1 MDIDK
6 LLADSSEETVAT
18 KETVSSEETAISPRT
33 GKPIQKKYA
42 PKKKCKPR
50 GGNNWLKPENIAPG
64 LEAGDNT
71 KFLSVNM
78 ALMNMPDIDMENP
91 LEVQQRLSDYFALYA
106 QYDMKPTV
114 VGMAI
119 ALNGHNR
126 QWLYAV
132 THDVPGGGAGYKI
145 ALPPKVADVIK
156 RRTFCSKI
164 CGKTICKVARSTLL
178 LVSSSAR
185 TTMATKTRPSTSS
198 HRTSRTTTT
207 IPLMKS
213 ENATL
218 QATSRSDFQ
227 QATLTR
233 TRATN
238 DFRPRSDFPTISRAT
253 FDYRL

>member
-18 KETVSSEETAISPRT
+18 KETVSSEETAVAPV
-33 GKPIQKKYA
+33 GNDDKPVKKT
-42 PKKKCKPR
+42 KKKGKPR

-71 KFLSVNM
+71 KFLNVNM

-132 THDVPGGGAGYKI
+132 THDAVTGGSGYKT
-145 ALPPKVADVIK
+145 ALPPEVAVVIK
-156 RRTFCSKI
+156 KAYFLLENLWENYMQS
-164 CGKTICKVARSTLL
+164 GKVNPVAGIFLGKNNYGYQDKTEYVLTPNTNNDSDIDPD
-178 LVSSSAR
+178 SIKAR
-185 TTMATKTRPSTSS
+185 YLIDS
-198 HRTSRTTTT
+198 
-207 IPLMKS
+207 
-213 ENATL
+213 
-218 QATSRSDFQ
+218 QSD
-227 QATLTR
+227 
-233 TRATN
+233 
-238 DFRPRSDFPTISRAT
+238 SDS
-253 FDYRL
+253 DSD

>member
-18 KETVSSEETAISPRT
+18 KETVSSEETAGTKAVATT
-33 GKPIQKKYA
+33 GKKETK
-42 PKKKCKPR
+42 PKKKGKPR

-106 QYDMKPTV
+106 QHDMKPTV

-132 THDVPGGGAGYKI
+132 THDVATGGSGYKT
-145 ALPPKVADVIK
+145 ALPPEVAVVIK

-164 CGKTICKVARSTLL
+164 CGKTICKVARST
-178 LVSSSAR
+178 R
-185 TTMATKTRPSTSS
+185 
-198 HRTSRTTTT
+198 
-207 IPLMKS
+207 
-213 ENATL
+213 
-218 QATSRSDFQ
+218 
-227 QATLTR
+227 
-233 TRATN
+233 
-238 DFRPRSDFPTISRAT
+238 
-253 FDYRL
+253 

>member
-18 KETVSSEETAISPRT
+18 KETVSSEENVGTKAVATT
-33 GKPIQKKYA
+33 GKKETK
-42 PKKKCKPR
+42 PKKKGKPR

-126 QWLYAV
+126 QWLYAII
-132 THDVPGGGAGYKI
+132 GG
-145 ALPPKVADVIK
+145 
-156 RRTFCSKI
+156 
-164 CGKTICKVARSTLL
+164 
-178 LVSSSAR
+178 
-185 TTMATKTRPSTSS
+185 
-198 HRTSRTTTT
+198 
-207 IPLMKS
+207 
-213 ENATL
+213 
-218 QATSRSDFQ
+218 
-227 QATLTR
+227 
-233 TRATN
+233 
-238 DFRPRSDFPTISRAT
+238 
-253 FDYRL
+253 

>member
-6 LLADSSEETVAT
+6 LLADSSRDSEETVAT
-18 KETVSSEETAISPRT
+18 KETVSSEETAVVPT
-33 GKPIQKKYA
+33 GNDKPVKKT
-42 PKKKCKPR
+42 KKKGKPR

-126 QWLYAV
+126 R
-132 THDVPGGGAGYKI
+132 
-145 ALPPKVADVIK
+145 VAFMRLHMMLRQEVRDIRQRC
-156 RRTFCSKI
+156 RRRW
-164 CGKTICKVARSTLL
+164 RS
-178 LVSSSAR
+178 
-185 TTMATKTRPSTSS
+185 
-198 HRTSRTTTT
+198 
-207 IPLMKS
+207 
-213 ENATL
+213 
-218 QATSRSDFQ
+218 
-227 QATLTR
+227 
-233 TRATN
+233 
-238 DFRPRSDFPTISRAT
+238 
-253 FDYRL
+253 

>member
-18 KETVSSEETAISPRT
+18 KETVSSEENVGTKAVATT
-33 GKPIQKKYA
+33 GKKETK
-42 PKKKCKPR
+42 PKKKGKPR

-126 QWLYAV
+126 QWLYAI
-132 THDVPGGGAGYKI
+132 THDVATGGSGYKT
-145 ALPPKVADVIK
+145 ALPPEVAGRNKKSVLFARK
-156 RRTFCSKI
+156 FV
-164 CGKTICKVARSTLL
+164 GKLYAKWQGQPCCWYLPRQEQLWLPRQDRVRSHTEPAERQRL
-178 LVSSSAR
+178 
-185 TTMATKTRPSTSS
+185 
-198 HRTSRTTTT
+198 
-207 IPLMKS
+207 
-213 ENATL
+213 
-218 QATSRSDFQ
+218 
-227 QATLTR
+227 
-233 TRATN
+233 
-238 DFRPRSDFPTISRAT
+238 FR
-253 FDYRL
+253 

>member
-18 KETVSSEETAISPRT
+18 KETVSSEENVGTKAVATT
-33 GKPIQKKYA
+33 GKKEMK
-42 PKKKCKPR
+42 PKKKGKPR

-126 QWLYAV
+126 QWLYAI
-132 THDVPGGGAGYKI
+132 THDVATGGSGYKLSLI
-145 ALPPKVADVIK
+145 HI
-156 RRTFCSKI
+156 
-164 CGKTICKVARSTLL
+164 
-178 LVSSSAR
+178 
-185 TTMATKTRPSTSS
+185 
-198 HRTSRTTTT
+198 
-207 IPLMKS
+207 
-213 ENATL
+213 
-218 QATSRSDFQ
+218 
-227 QATLTR
+227 
-233 TRATN
+233 
-238 DFRPRSDFPTISRAT
+238 
-253 FDYRL
+253 

>member
-18 KETVSSEETAISPRT
+18 KETVSSEENVGTKAVATT
-33 GKPIQKKYA
+33 GKKETK
-42 PKKKCKPR
+42 PKKKGKPR

-126 QWLYAV
+126 QWLYAI
-132 THDVPGGGAGYKI
+132 THDIPGGGAGYKI
-145 ALPPKVADVIK
+145 ALPPEVADVIK
-156 RRTFCSKI
+156 KAYFLLENLWENYMQS
-164 CGKTICKVARSTLL
+164 GKVNPVAGIFLGKNNYGYQDKTEYVLTPNQQNDNDYSPDEIRQRYITANQHERLSDSDSDED
-178 LVSSSAR
+178 SS
-185 TTMATKTRPSTSS
+185 
-198 HRTSRTTTT
+198 
-207 IPLMKS
+207 
-213 ENATL
+213 
-218 QATSRSDFQ
+218 
-227 QATLTR
+227 
-233 TRATN
+233 N
-238 DFRPRSDFPTISRAT
+238 D
-253 FDYRL
+253 

>member
-6 LLADSSEETVAT
+6 LLADSSGDSEETVAT
-18 KETVSSEETAISPRT
+18 KETVSGEETAISPRT

-42 PKKKCKPR
+42 PKKKGKPR

-132 THDVPGGGAGYKI
+132 MKENNFYCSYYEQFG
-145 ALPPKVADVIK
+145 
-156 RRTFCSKI
+156 RRWYDIQFI
-164 CGKTICKVARSTLL
+164 NL
-178 LVSSSAR
+178 
-185 TTMATKTRPSTSS
+185 
-198 HRTSRTTTT
+198 
-207 IPLMKS
+207 
-213 ENATL
+213 ENPVNIEK
-218 QATSRSDFQ
+218 FGMEV
-227 QATLTR
+227 
-233 TRATN
+233 
-238 DFRPRSDFPTISRAT
+238 
-253 FDYRL
+253 